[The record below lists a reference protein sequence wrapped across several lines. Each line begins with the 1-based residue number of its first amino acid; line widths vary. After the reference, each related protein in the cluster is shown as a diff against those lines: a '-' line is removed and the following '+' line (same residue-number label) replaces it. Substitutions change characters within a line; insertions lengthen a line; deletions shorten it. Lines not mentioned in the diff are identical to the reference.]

1 MQVGLSKQMGK
12 GDAFLCDRR
21 AHLPYQTM
29 KAFFGPVEIGSS
41 SIWTDKVV
49 LTELQEIVF
58 IFFLVYLPYSSYASR
73 DMLS

>member
-1 MQVGLSKQMGK
+1 
-12 GDAFLCDRR
+12 
-21 AHLPYQTM
+21 M